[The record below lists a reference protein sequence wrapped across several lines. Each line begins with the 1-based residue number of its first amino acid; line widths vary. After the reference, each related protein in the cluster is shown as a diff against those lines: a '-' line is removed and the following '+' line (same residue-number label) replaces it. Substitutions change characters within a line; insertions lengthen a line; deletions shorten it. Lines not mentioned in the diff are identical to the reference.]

1 MQKLC
6 FKKGYEKRFGF
17 AQTRSNRK
25 GVSFYVQNINDYAE
39 NNRIKFDIPRI
50 NNGRDIKLRT
60 GIFTAPVPGRYFFS
74 FVGVKEDR
82 DGHRGSNEHMVVSL
96 RKNGVIQGYAAGA
109 SYKSSP
115 PPKCRSIRSC
125 AQKKNYDKIQPD
137 TRLFNEF
144 DYTFSIQG
152 VFDLKVGE
160 TVDVFLHE
168 GEVKGSAVMELKNAR
183 PYNHFIGFLLDEDVI
198 F

>member
-96 RKNGVIQGYAAGA
+96 RKNGVIQGYAITLLVSSWMKMSFFSLLA
-109 SYKSSP
+109 SS
-115 PPKCRSIRSC
+115 
-125 AQKKNYDKIQPD
+125 
-137 TRLFNEF
+137 
-144 DYTFSIQG
+144 
-152 VFDLKVGE
+152 
-160 TVDVFLHE
+160 DVSWSHQT
-168 GEVKGSAVMELKNAR
+168 
-183 PYNHFIGFLLDEDVI
+183 
-198 F
+198 